1 MAKHGHVTKEQA
13 ARNFWVLDKDGLIT
27 AARGNLPGHVAP
39 FARPVTEGGEG
50 QDLLEVV
57 EKVKP
62 TVLLGLA
69 GRVQVV
75 LQEGS

>member
-1 MAKHGHVTKEQA
+1 MAKHGHISKEQA

-27 AARGNLPGHVAP
+27 AARGELPEHVVP
-39 FARPVTEGGEG
+39 FARPATEGGEG

-69 GRVQVV
+69 GEWRY
-75 LQEGS
+75 SH